1 MTEPATR
8 RERRHATPAP
18 RAPRSLVRRAV
29 LPLLAL
35 ALLLWTLT
43 CLVGVASSGLG
54 GPAATAVAALASAS
68 PLVTLLA
75 VVVITLAARRQDWA
89 AIGVAALAGLLP
101 WVFVGPYAS
110 GDEAPPTT
118 GGAAL
123 RVMLINAHEGQASA
137 HDIVAATTGNE
148 IDLLVVTELS
158 GMLAHDLTTAG
169 LDRAVTARWVRLPG
183 QDGVVNDPQAG
194 MGVWGRAELDQPGDV
209 PGTQWPAMTGR
220 VTAGAAS
227 FTLLAGHVATPL
239 PGGGAHWAD
248 ELSTLREAAAGTSG
262 PKLLLANLNAT
273 PWHAD
278 FRGFADA
285 GLRDAADALGRGPRP
300 SWPTWSPVPVLSLD
314 HAMVGGGIGVESVET
329 VVIGGSDHRGLIAV
343 LHLPAPG

>member
-8 RERRHATPAP
+8 RERRHATPTP

-110 GDEAPPTT
+110 EDEAPPTT

-123 RVMLINAHEGQASA
+123 RVTLINAHEGQASA
-137 HDIVAATTGNE
+137 TTSWRRPPATRSTCWSSPNSPACRPRPHHRRPGPGRHGPLGPPSGAGRRGERPTGG
-148 IDLLVVTELS
+148 DGRV
-158 GMLAHDLTTAG
+158 G
-169 LDRAVTARWVRLPG
+169 PG
-183 QDGVVNDPQAG
+183 
-194 MGVWGRAELDQPGDV
+194 ELDQPGDV

-248 ELSTLREAAAGTSG
+248 ELSTLREAAAGPRAPSCCWPTSTRPPG
-262 PKLLLANLNAT
+262 TRTSAASPTPGCVTPPMLWAADPARAGRRGLRCRCSPWTT
-273 PWHAD
+273 PWSAE
-278 FRGFADA
+278 GS
-285 GLRDAADALGRGPRP
+285 GSNPWRP
-300 SWPTWSPVPVLSLD
+300 W
-314 HAMVGGGIGVESVET
+314 
-329 VVIGGSDHRGLIAV
+329 
-343 LHLPAPG
+343 